1 MADAEHRLDFLEGG
15 GGVFFD
21 VSLELCGVE
30 LAPFTPTLFRGER
43 ALLGGRQIPV
53 NRAASQIK
61 PAGRRGLG
69 ATRVEEFI
77 LIRFQDETN
86 SGRVSAW
93 QDPAGLIHRS

>member
-69 ATRVEEFI
+69 ATRVEEFNHPLPQVQRI
-77 LIRFQDETN
+77 GFH
-86 SGRVSAW
+86 G
-93 QDPAGLIHRS
+93 P